1 MLEGKTVFVSGG
13 TGAIGEAICRIC
25 AGYGARVIFSYHRNE
40 DKASALSA
48 DIPGSTA
55 VCINMRDLKDIDA
68 KCSSLAKEI
77 ESIDALINN
86 AGVSQVMPFSLLE
99 EEDYDMM
106 MDINVKGTF
115 FLTKQLVRPMIR
127 RKKGAI
133 VNIGS
138 IAGHRMYDVPVHY
151 ALSKAAL
158 AGFTYSLASE
168 LKKFNI
174 RVNSI
179 VPGLVEG
186 GISKGIP
193 DEMRNDFISHCA
205 SGRPCRPEE
214 IGELAAFLASD
225 KCSYLNGQNI
235 LVDGGI

>member
-40 DKASALSA
+40 DKASALSSE
-48 DIPGSTA
+48 ISGSTA
-55 VCINMRDLKDIDA
+55 VCINMRDLKDIDE

-77 ESIDALINN
+77 ESVDALINN

-99 EEDYDMM
+99 EEDYDML

-225 KCSYLNGQNI
+225 KCSYINGQNI